1 VVDTRRTTY
10 RISYT
15 EYFSYLHEVECE
27 ILHLQALILA
37 RISEKV
43 ADPWFIMYVELG
55 WCETTTACLTDS

>member
-1 VVDTRRTTY
+1 MCWVCIIYNVKGIVVDTRRTTY

-43 ADPWFIMYVELG
+43 ADP
-55 WCETTTACLTDS
+55 